1 MHRFNKTYT
10 IVTALFLMLC
20 TLGFSQ
26 DEYIVN
32 HSKFMQKTNPSY
44 FGLNSLNKTG
54 VLYNQMKL
62 NEFDKMDNKY
72 VFGALSFD
80 NLDFSLGLDV
90 NSFKI
95 QNTGLTINLANLSY
109 VYKLQFDNDLYFLPA
124 VTLGFGSQSV
134 NPENLIFEDQLNT
147 ATGFI
152 NTESI
157 DPLAPVISNVNY
169 LDLGASF
176 LLHSDR
182 FMAGLT
188 LKHLNKPNTSYNK
201 EVPFEK
207 PIQIS
212 LQGAYEFDLN
222 PYERRYLPRYSYL
235 FAYGSFT
242 KFGDAVLIYL
252 SQDFQ
257 LGEFSIGLS
266 QQAASLNTF
275 ALNNVGVSIGLAVEN
290 FDFGILYNF
299 PFQSPG
305 AVFSPSI
312 FELFVTFDFSIYRRN
327 RRGQYN
333 RLQTD
338 NYF

>member
-1 MHRFNKTYT
+1 MMNKRRTYKLLLG
-10 IVTALFLMLC
+10 IVLLM
-20 TLGFSQ
+20 SISINAQ
-26 DEYIVN
+26 EEYIVN
-32 HSKFMQKTNPSY
+32 HSKFMQKSNPSY
-44 FGLNSLNKTG
+44 FGFNNLNKVG
-54 VLYNQMKL
+54 VLFNQMKL

-72 VFGALSFD
+72 AFGALAFQ
-80 NLDFSLGLDV
+80 NLDFSIGADI

-124 VTLGFGSQSV
+124 VTVGFGSSSV

-176 LLHSDR
+176 ILHSDK

-201 EVPFEK
+201 EVPIEK

-212 LQGAYEFDLN
+212 IQGAYEFDLN

-235 FAYGSFT
+235 FTYGSFT

-257 LGEFSIGLS
+257 LGEFSVGIS
-266 QQAASLNTF
+266 EQAASLNNF
-275 ALNNVGVSIGLAVEN
+275 ALNNIGVSIGLAVEN

-305 AVFSPSI
+305 AVYSPSI
-312 FELFVTFDFSIYRRN
+312 FELFVTFDFSVFRRN

-333 RLQTD
+333 RLQID
-338 NYF
+338 NY

>member
-182 FMAGLT
+182 FMTGLT

-257 LGEFSIGLS
+257 LGEFSVGLS

-338 NYF
+338 NYY

>member
-1 MHRFNKTYT
+1 MQKFNNTY
-10 IVTALFLMLC
+10 IFVTALFLMMF
-20 TLGFSQ
+20 TFSFAQ
-26 DEYIVN
+26 DQYIVN

-80 NLDFSLGLDV
+80 NLDFSLGMDV

-207 PIQIS
+207 PIKIS

-257 LGEFSIGLS
+257 LGEFSVGLS

-338 NYF
+338 NYY

>member
-257 LGEFSIGLS
+257 LGEFSVGLS

-305 AVFSPSI
+305 AVFSPSV